1 MPCVIAGHLS
11 TEDGSR
17 QIPREQT
24 PLGARVL
31 ARRVSIKNSLAIV
44 PARPMLVDTRSQERE
59 NRKAQMVINL
69 NERKQARGI
78 LKEALMLIPN
88 FLKLLYRL
96 FKDSRVPKAEK
107 ALLVGAIVYIVS
119 PLDFIPDVIPFIGQ
133 VDDLY
138 LAALVV
144 LRLLSRTNGE
154 VLREH
159 WDGGGDLAA
168 LVSRIERAARY
179 VLPARVQRI
188 LLGHVEI
195 APQVRGGLLSS
206 PASPDS
212 IESVEDIDVVRKRR
226 EASRR

>member
-1 MPCVIAGHLS
+1 
-11 TEDGSR
+11 
-17 QIPREQT
+17 
-24 PLGARVL
+24 
-31 ARRVSIKNSLAIV
+31 
-44 PARPMLVDTRSQERE
+44 
-59 NRKAQMVINL
+59 MVINR

-96 FKDSRVPKAEK
+96 FTDPRVPLAEK
-107 ALLVGAIVYIVS
+107 VLLVGTIVYVVS

-138 LAALVV
+138 LVALVV

-154 VLREH
+154 ILREH
-159 WDGGGDLAA
+159 WDGGGDLSA

-179 VLPARVQRI
+179 VLPARIQRI
-188 LLGHVEI
+188 LLGRVEI
-195 APQVRGGLLSS
+195 APQVKGGLLSS
-206 PASPDS
+206 PASPTP
-212 IESVEDIDVVRKRR
+212 IEPVEDIETARKRR